1 MFELP
6 PVPTAPAPRERFD
19 SEPPTRQ
26 KNVTAS
32 VYQSLISV
40 FDAMTP
46 AQRMEFI
53 DMAAHYGELDANARR
68 DFVALVALYPQLWA
82 ADRTQV
88 HELAERLATKST
100 KKR

>member
-1 MFELP
+1 M
-6 PVPTAPAPRERFD
+6 
-19 SEPPTRQ
+19 
-26 KNVTAS
+26 TAS

-53 DMAAHYGELDANARR
+53 DVAALYGTLDANARR
-68 DFVALVALYPQLWA
+68 DLVELLTLYPQLWA

-88 HELAERLATKST
+88 HELVERLAAKST